1 MGSEM
6 CIRDSYL
13 NMYLSFSDYGY
24 LSNLGPHPCNQV
36 NCGVGQECETDK
48 QGRASCSCPE
58 YCEPKVRPVCASDG
72 STYLNICEMNK
83 EGCKKQKH
91 LTVKYFGTCGKS
103 HMAVTNL

>member
-1 MGSEM
+1 MH
-6 CIRDSYL
+6 
-13 NMYLSFSDYGY
+13 LSFSDYGY

-103 HMAVTNL
+103 HRAVSNLYK